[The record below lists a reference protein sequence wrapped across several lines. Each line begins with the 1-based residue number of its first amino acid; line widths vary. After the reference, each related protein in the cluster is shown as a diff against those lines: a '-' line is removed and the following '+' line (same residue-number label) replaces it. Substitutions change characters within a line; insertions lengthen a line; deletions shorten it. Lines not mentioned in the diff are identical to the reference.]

1 MVDNARLRGIISE
14 SGYKKSFIARQMGVT
29 SSSLSNKLA
38 GRCGWTAYECS
49 FLREFFGMSTEE
61 AMSIFFGD
69 EVGKK
74 PTQKA
79 D

>member
-1 MVDNARLRGIISE
+1 MVDNARLRGIISD
-14 SGYKKSFIARQMGVT
+14 SGYKKSFIAQQMGIT

-38 GRCGWTAYECS
+38 GRCRWTADECS
-49 FLREFFGMSTEE
+49 FLREFFGMPTEE
-61 AMSIFFGD
+61 AMSIFFAD

-74 PTQKA
+74 PTPKA

>member
-14 SGYKKSFIARQMGVT
+14 SGYKKSFIAQQMGIT
-29 SSSLSNKLA
+29 NSSLSNKLA
-38 GRCGWTAYECS
+38 GRCRWTADECS
-49 FLREFFGMSTEE
+49 FLREFFGMPTEE
-61 AMSIFFGD
+61 AMNIFFGD

-74 PTQKA
+74 PTAKA